1 MVSGRADMPAGI
13 RADKRQVYRQ
23 IKGRYVLDL
32 PFICLLFAFYL
43 PLICL

>member
-23 IKGRYVLDL
+23 IKGRYVFNL
-32 PFICLLFAFYL
+32 PFICL
-43 PLICL
+43 